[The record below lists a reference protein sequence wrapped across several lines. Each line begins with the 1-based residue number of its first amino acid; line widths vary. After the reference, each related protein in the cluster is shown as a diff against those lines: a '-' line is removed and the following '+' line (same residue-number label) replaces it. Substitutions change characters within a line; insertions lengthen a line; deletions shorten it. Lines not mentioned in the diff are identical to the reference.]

1 MATRTRT
8 WRGWQRLA
16 AVVALLAFGLALV
29 GLHGER
35 AAAGGSALAS
45 RAPTVDINHFAFTPA
60 TLTVAKGA
68 KVSFV
73 NSSSVTHTAT
83 RDGSFDSGLIKP
95 GKSVAIR
102 FKQKGTFAYHCE
114 IHPLMHGKIVVD

>member
-1 MATRTRT
+1 MATKTRT

-16 AVVALLAFGLALV
+16 TAIALAAFALALI

-35 AAAGGSALAS
+35 AAAGGTALAS
-45 RAPTVDINHFAFTPA
+45 RASTVNIDHFAFTPA

-68 KVSFV
+68 KVTFA

-83 RDGSFDSGLIKP
+83 RDGSFDSGLIKA

-114 IHPLMHGKIVVD
+114 IHPQMHGKIVVD